1 MEFLGDYKLLDNPL
15 LDWIIALAYI
25 LGSVVIARILYK
37 LFSNKVKK
45 WTAETE
51 SEIDDVLVD
60 AVEEPLCI
68 SIVLLGF
75 WLGYSYL
82 ELESFDQFVFKV
94 FDIAVVLTVTW
105 LASRILNALV
115 GHMLGRLSEKR
126 QESMVNDMAPIL
138 KKTLGFGVWSLG
150 IIMALNNSGYD
161 VGALLAGVGIGGIA
175 MAMAAKD
182 FVANIFGGITVFID
196 RPFRVGDRVKVSGI
210 DGTVSE
216 IGIRSTRLI
225 TLEGRTVTIPNNQFT
240 NSVVENVTAEPSRKI
255 RVQLGLTYD
264 ATPDDIQIALD
275 TLQKI
280 VEDHP
285 HTEEEITVWFSG
297 FGDFSLN
304 VNCHYFINK
313 QGHWAETPSEINMSI
328 LKEFNSK
335 NLDFA
340 FPTSTIILDK

>member
-37 LFSNKVKK
+37 IFSNKVKK

-60 AVEEPLCI
+60 AVEEPICI

-75 WLGYSYL
+75 WLGYSHL

-240 NSVVENVTAEPSRKI
+240 NTVVENVTAEPSRKI
-255 RVQLGLTYD
+255 RIQLGLTYD

-285 HTEEEITVWFSG
+285 HTEEDITVWFSG

-304 VNCHYFINK
+304 VNCNYYINK
-313 QGHWAETPSEINMSI
+313 QGHWANTPSEINMSI

-340 FPTSTIILDK
+340 FPTQTVILDK

>member
-37 LFSNKVKK
+37 IFSNKVKK

-60 AVEEPLCI
+60 AVEEPICI

-75 WLGYSYL
+75 WLGYSHL

-240 NSVVENVTAEPSRKI
+240 NTVVENVTAEPSRKI
-255 RVQLGLTYD
+255 RIQLGLTYD

-285 HTEEEITVWFSG
+285 HTEEDITVWFSG
-297 FGDFSLN
+297 FGDGSRLAA
-304 VNCHYFINK
+304 Y
-313 QGHWAETPSEINMSI
+313 PLS
-328 LKEFNSK
+328 NSRGWSHE
-335 NLDFA
+335 DIVIRD
-340 FPTSTIILDK
+340 S